1 MKRGRAAARARRRA
15 LAVALALAVASAA
28 VAPVAP
34 GPANVARAQGGTGI
48 IAHSSKGVLL
58 RAEPDY
64 GAEVLATVA
73 EGTAVGLRTDVADT
87 VYDPDGVTQWWPIS
101 AGADAGWVAGFYLDI
116 EGFSASPGSE
126 SASAADSPRAPVAG
140 TALGGEGATAE
151 ELFLATWDLANAA
164 AQVAEPDGV
173 NLRQDPGSSSPAV
186 KALSYQTVVELR
198 VDELDTVYA
207 EGSRWWPVE
216 IDGLV
221 GWVAGQYLAPAE
233 STWTEPEVVAETAV
247 FEAPSK
253 VAGWFEAGSYVLADT
268 DDGSGLNIRAD
279 GAPDAERIGIVPE
292 NDVVQVMDGPYN
304 DPIGNPWYLITDGE
318 VTGFVSGWY
327 LSRADQPGAD
337 LAQTDI
343 PSKVTIPGVATG
355 AFDYPLQSWVFTQA
369 FGCSPFWFEP
379 WDSAVG
385 CNFHNGADFAADAYT
400 PLLAADGGT
409 VEYAGWCDCGLGYY
423 VKINHGN
430 GFKTLYGHMA
440 EMPWVSAGEAVAKG
454 DVIGPVGSTGIST
467 GPHVHFIM
475 EVNGVAQDP
484 LAYLP

>member
-34 GPANVARAQGGTGI
+34 GPANVARAQGGTGT

-87 VYDPDGVTQWWPIS
+87 IYDPDGVTQWWPVS
-101 AGADAGWVAGFYLDI
+101 ADDGDGWVAGFYLDI
-116 EGFSASPGSE
+116 EGFSDASTAEP
-126 SASAADSPRAPVAG
+126 AADSPGAPVAG
-140 TALGGEGATAE
+140 AALGGEGATAE
-151 ELFLATWDLANAA
+151 EQFLATWDLANAA
-164 AQVAEPDGV
+164 ALVAEPDGV

-186 KALSYQTVVELR
+186 KTLTYQTVVDLR
-198 VDELDTVYA
+198 VDEVDTVYA
-207 EGSRWWPVE
+207 EGSRWWPVQ
-216 IDGLV
+216 IDGLI
-221 GWVAGQYLAPAE
+221 GWVAGQYLAPTEAA
-233 STWTEPEVVAETAV
+233 WTEPEVVADGTAS
-247 FEAPSK
+247 EAPSK
-253 VAGWFEAGSYVLADT
+253 VADWFEAGSYVLADT

-304 DPIGNPWYLITDGE
+304 DPIGNPWYLITDGD

-327 LSRADQPGAD
+327 LSRADQPGED
-337 LAQTDI
+337 PAQTEI
-343 PSKVTIPGVATG
+343 PSKVTVPGVATG
-355 AFDYPLQSWVFTQA
+355 SLGYPLASWVFTQG
-369 FGCSPFWFEP
+369 FGCTGYWFEP
-379 WDSAVG
+379 WNSSVG
-385 CNFHNGADFAADAYT
+385 CNYHNGIDLAADAYT
-400 PLLAADGGT
+400 PIAAADGGT

-423 VKINHGN
+423 VKIDHGN
-430 GFKTLYGHMA
+430 GVKTLYGHMA
-440 EMPWVSAGEAVAKG
+440 EQPYVSTGEAVSKG

-467 GPHVHFIM
+467 GPHTHFIVN
-475 EVNGVAQDP
+475 VNGVDQDP
-484 LAYLP
+484 LAYLG

>member
-15 LAVALALAVASAA
+15 LAVALALAVVSAA

-34 GPANVARAQGGTGI
+34 GPANVARAQGGTGV
-48 IAHSSKGVLL
+48 IAHSTKGVLL

-64 GAEVLATVA
+64 GAEVLTTVA
-73 EGTAVGLRTDVADT
+73 EGTAVGLRTDAADT
-87 VYDPDGVTQWWPIS
+87 VYDPDGVTQWWPIR
-101 AGADAGWVAGFYLDI
+101 AGDAEGWVAGFYLDI
-116 EGFSASPGSE
+116 EGFSDSPTAEPVAESPG
-126 SASAADSPRAPVAG
+126 APAADA
-140 TALGGEGATAE
+140 ALGGEGATAE
-151 ELFLATWDLANAA
+151 EQFLATWDLANAA
-164 AQVAEPDGV
+164 ASVAEPDGV
-173 NLRQDPGSSSPAV
+173 NLRQDPGSSSPAI
-186 KALSYQTVVELR
+186 KALSFQTVVELR
-198 VDELDTVYA
+198 VDEVDTVYS
-207 EGSRWWPVE
+207 EGSRWWPVQ

-233 STWTEPEVVAETAV
+233 SSWTESEVVADEAV
-247 FEAPSK
+247 SEAPSK
-253 VAGWFEAGSYVLADT
+253 VADWFEAGSYVLADT

-327 LSRADQPGAD
+327 LSRADQPGED

-423 VKINHGN
+423 VKIDHGN

-440 EMPWVSAGEAVAKG
+440 EVPWVSAGDAVAKG
-454 DVIGPVGSTGIST
+454 DVIGPVGSTGMST
-467 GPHVHFIM
+467 GPHVHFIVQ
-475 EVNGVAQDP
+475 VNGIAQDP

>member
-1 MKRGRAAARARRRA
+1 MDMKRGRAAARARRRA

-34 GPANVARAQGGTGI
+34 GPANVARAQGGTGV
-48 IAHSSKGVLL
+48 IAHSNKGVLL

-64 GAEVLATVA
+64 GAEVLTTVA
-73 EGTAVGLRTDVADT
+73 EGTAVDLRTDAADT

-101 AGADAGWVAGFYLDI
+101 AGDTDGWVAGFYLDI
-116 EGFSASPGSE
+116 EGFS
-126 SASAADSPRAPVAG
+126 DSPTAEAATDSSETG
-140 TALGGEGATAE
+140 AALGGEEATAE
-151 ELFLATWDLANAA
+151 EQFLATWDLANAA
-164 AQVAEPDGV
+164 ALVAEPDGV

-198 VDELDTVYA
+198 VDEVDTVYS
-207 EGSRWWPVE
+207 EGSRWWPVQ

-233 STWTEPEVVAETAV
+233 STWTESEVVAAV
-247 FEAPSK
+247 SEASSK
-253 VAGWFEAGSYVLADT
+253 VADWFEAGSYVLADT

-292 NDVVQVMDGPYN
+292 NDVVQVMDGPYD

-327 LSRADQPGAD
+327 LSRADQPGED

-355 AFDYPLQSWVFTQA
+355 AFDYPLQSWVFTQS

-385 CNFHNGADFAADAYT
+385 CNFHNGVDLAADAYT

-423 VKINHGN
+423 VKIDHGN

-440 EMPWVSAGEAVAKG
+440 EVPWVSAGDAVAQG
-454 DVIGPVGSTGIST
+454 DVIGPVGSTGMST
-467 GPHVHFIM
+467 GPHVHFIVQ
-475 EVNGVAQDP
+475 VNGVAQDP